1 MENKDIQRTMKQ
13 IRFKKVPFDIE
24 LAKEI
29 TNGEVKGR
37 IVTQNGRQVRIICF
51 DRKEKEWQI
60 VALVQIA
67 DKLKNPNSKIQ

>member
-24 LAKEI
+24 LAKKI
-29 TNGEVKGR
+29 TNGKVKGR
-37 IVTQNGRQVRIICF
+37 IVTRNGRQVRIICF